1 MTKEQR
7 EQQEPSMEEILSSIR
22 RIIADEESDDSRTG
36 EEDDLGAAVRARVEA
51 LETNDES
58 LEQPADE
65 DQDDEDVLELTKV
78 VRDSGEVVEFQ
89 GERPSAEPPLE
100 EPEPAADDDDR
111 DQEIGLAHHR
121 FGEAS
126 QDDPYG
132 KDEPVQREPAQAS
145 ELMSATAASVAT
157 GAFAKLSQALQR
169 TPQEESIADD
179 SGRTVEQFVEDIVR
193 PMLKEWLDEHLT
205 PIVERLVEKEIQKIS
220 RRAELN

>member
-1 MTKEQR
+1 
-7 EQQEPSMEEILSSIR
+7 MEEILSSIR
-22 RIIADEESDDSRTG
+22 RIIADEESDDSSTG
-36 EEDDLGAAVRARVEA
+36 EEDDLGAAVQARVEA
-51 LETNDES
+51 LETNDAS
-58 LEQPADE
+58 LEQPAEE

-89 GERPSAEPPLE
+89 GERAGAEPPVE
-100 EPEPAADDDDR
+100 EPEPAFARDDR
-111 DQEIGLAHHR
+111 DRESGFAHHR
-121 FGEAS
+121 FVEAS

-169 TPQEESIADD
+169 TPQEESIADA

-193 PMLKEWLDEHLT
+193 PMLKDWLDEHLT

>member
-1 MTKEQR
+1 
-7 EQQEPSMEEILSSIR
+7 MEEILSSIR
-22 RIIADEESDDSRTG
+22 RIIADEESDDSSTG
-36 EEDDLGAAVRARVEA
+36 EEDDLGAAVQARVEA
-51 LETNDES
+51 LETDDAS
-58 LEQPADE
+58 LERPAEE
-65 DQDDEDVLELTKV
+65 DHDDEDVLELTKV

-89 GERPSAEPPLE
+89 SERAAEPPVE
-100 EPEPAADDDDR
+100 EPEPAFDRDDR
-111 DQEIGLAHHR
+111 DQESGFAHHR

-132 KDEPVQREPAQAS
+132 KDEPVQRQPAQAS

-169 TPQEESIADD
+169 TPQEESIADA

-193 PMLKEWLDEHLT
+193 PMLKDWLDEHLT

-220 RRAELN
+220 RRAEFN